1 MNKILWKKP
10 PNKLFSDQSELH
22 IWRFE
27 LSLKCTPYEK
37 LISILSMEEIQR
49 AKNFYFEKHY
59 FQYLATHII
68 KRLILAEYLDVSPK
82 LLEFEKGRWGKPALL
97 KTRNSKNIQFNI
109 SHSHNLILIAVTV
122 EDLVGIDVEYHAE
135 KIPIK
140 SLNEAILSTSEKKF
154 FLKLKDQEKSTAFFR
169 CWTRKEAYL
178 KAIGIGMSINLA
190 NISVDINEFP
200 AEDWIKINKNEI
212 VQWKLFPFD
221 AANLY
226 TSAAVAKFP
235 KHLLGY
241 DAMYLL

>member
-10 PNKLFSDQSELH
+10 PNELFSHQSELH

-27 LSLKCTPYEK
+27 LSFEYTPYEK
-37 LISILSMEEIQR
+37 WISILSMEELQR

-59 FQYLATHII
+59 YQYLATHII
-68 KRLILAEYLDVSPK
+68 KRLILAKYLDISPK
-82 LLEFEKGRWGKPALL
+82 LLEFEKGQWGKPALL
-97 KTRNSKNIQFNI
+97 KTRNSKSIQFNI
-109 SHSHNLILIAVTV
+109 SHSHNLLLVAVTK

-135 KIPIK
+135 KTQIK
-140 SLNEAILSTSEKKF
+140 SLNKAVFSPSEKNF
-154 FLKLKDQEKSTAFFR
+154 FLKLRDQEKTKAFFR

-178 KAIGIGMSINLA
+178 KALGIGMSINL
-190 NISVDINEFP
+190 VDINEFP
-200 AEDWIKINKNEI
+200 AENWIKISEKEI
-212 VQWKLFPFD
+212 VKWKLFPFD

-226 TSAAVAKFP
+226 TAAAVAKFP